1 MCTHPIT
8 ITRKVPLVGT
18 KTFTVPCGKCAE
30 CVNKK
35 RSELAALSV
44 HQAHVSGDVR
54 FLTLTYRNETCPVAI
69 YDPQIDSII
78 GFERGVERWID
89 NGKFFNSAHFDKK
102 RKLYYTPSLCRED
115 IKKWL
120 KQFRSAWQRL
130 HGEAPKFKYCIFG
143 EYGDRQGRPHA
154 HGLFY
159 GLTPSQVEMLANIWN
174 ERFGFVATVPNVSK
188 PLSTDDVAA
197 ISQYVSK
204 YISKGVHQ
212 RFAALLP
219 YVEKPRRQSS
229 LDFGQF
235 SDEEL
240 KQYASFTRA
249 AISSVMMSPAHSL
262 DGLVITNFLALS
274 IDGKR
279 SRLMAL
285 LTPSRNE

>member
-8 ITRKVPLVGT
+8 ITRNIPLVGT
-18 KTFTVPCGKCAE
+18 KTYTVPCGKCAE

-44 HQAHVSGDVR
+44 HQAQVSGDVR
-54 FLTLTYRNETCPVAI
+54 FLTLTYRNETCPVVI

-115 IKKWL
+115 VKKWL
-120 KQFRSAWQRL
+120 KQFRSAWKRL
-130 HGEAPKFKYCIFG
+130 HGEDPKFKYCVFG
-143 EYGDRQGRPHA
+143 EYGDRQGRPHF

-159 GLTPSQVEMLANIWN
+159 GLSPAQVEFLVNIWN
-174 ERFGFVATVPNVSK
+174 QRFGFVAVAPNVSK
-188 PLSTDDVAA
+188 PLTSDDVAA

-229 LDFGQF
+229 LDFGEF
-235 SDEEL
+235 SDDEL

-249 AISSVMMSPAHSL
+249 AISSIMMAPADSL
-262 DGLVITNFLALS
+262 DGLVLTNYLALS

-279 SRLMAL
+279 LRLMAL
-285 LTPSRNE
+285 LTPSPND